1 MAELAEAAAEAE
13 APIVMCIGSD
23 QFRRSVGAVWH
34 QVAAGA
40 TIRVSD
46 LRSGE
51 VLGYVTRHPPAELSG
66 HEHLLPPA
74 DVSDAPGPDAELV
87 VPEPAWVVRLDGPE
101 PEPARGTDREAEAV

>member
-51 VLGYVTRHPPAELSG
+51 VLGYVTRHPPAELRE
-66 HEHLLPPA
+66 HEHLLPGPDEA
-74 DVSDAPGPDAELV
+74 SDALGPPPVPPPG
-87 VPEPAWVVRLDGPE
+87 AWVVRAD
-101 PEPARGTDREAEAV
+101 DREPGAA